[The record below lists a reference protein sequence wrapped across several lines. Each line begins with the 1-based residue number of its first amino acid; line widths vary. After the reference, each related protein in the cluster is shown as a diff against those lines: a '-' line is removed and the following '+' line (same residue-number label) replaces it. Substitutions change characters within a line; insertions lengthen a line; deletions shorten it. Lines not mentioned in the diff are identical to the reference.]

1 MFCLYTKLS
10 CPSFEFSLKLKVMG
24 SYPGHLLKYFLLLKW
39 CFINGLVFYLKREK
53 LAWPFPFSN
62 LADQFLNEINPGS
75 YYIKEVGISFIKE
88 IEVDWAKMPLAGGQ
102 SGLQPT

>member
-1 MFCLYTKLS
+1 MFGLYTSSKLS
-10 CPSFEFSLKLKVMG
+10 YPSFDFSLKLKVMG
-24 SYPGHLLKYFLLLKW
+24 LNLGDLLKHFLLLNW
-39 CFINGLVFYLKREK
+39 CLMNDLVFYLKREK

-75 YYIKEVGISFIKE
+75 YYIKEVGILFIKE

-102 SGLQPT
+102 SGL